1 MFIENLYLGATMT
14 IGQSILVGAVPFL
27 PGDIFLS
34 VIISIIAPNIIRK
47 LNKSGIINGILD

>member
-1 MFIENLYLGATMT
+1 MT

-47 LNKSGIINGILD
+47 LNKLGIINGILD